1 MDRRR
6 EKQRWTAR
14 DALGSAKPGLFL
26 CTLWLAVTILSHAA
40 AAQPAHDRSRVL
52 SVGGSITEIL
62 YALGLEKNI
71 AAVDTTSIYPP
82 AALADHPNIGYMR
95 ALSAEGV
102 LSVSPTL
109 ILMEPDAGPQ
119 GALDVLEGASIPL
132 VRVPDDPTAEGI
144 AAKIRKIG
152 EVMDAR
158 GNAEKLASAVMAD
171 MDSVETAVAQVEDRL
186 FVLFILSTSGG
197 RILAAGEGTSA
208 DAMIKLAGG
217 RNAFGEVE
225 GYKPASMES
234 MVDAAPDV
242 IVTINRGEHEATVEE
257 IANLPSLS
265 GTPAAKNRR
274 IVVMNGLYLLGF
286 GPRTA
291 HAVRDL
297 FHALYP
303 DQSLPALKT
312 PSAAGATAHK
322 ARP

>member
-1 MDRRR
+1 MT
-6 EKQRWTAR
+6 EKRA
-14 DALGSAKPGLFL
+14 GSGILPGSLATLFL
-26 CTLWLAVTILSHAA
+26 CTLWLAAMVSHTAA
-40 AAQPAHDRSRVL
+40 ATPSYDRSRVL

-82 AALADHPNIGYMR
+82 AALSDHPNVGYMR

-119 GALDVLEGASIPL
+119 GALDVLESASIPL
-132 VRVPDDPTAEGI
+132 VRVPDTPTPDGI
-144 AAKIRKIG
+144 AAKIRKVG
-152 EVMDAR
+152 EVMDAGDR
-158 GNAEKLASAVMAD
+158 AEKLASAVLAD
-171 MDSVETAVAQVEDRL
+171 MESVGAAVAQVKQRL
-186 FVLFILSTSGG
+186 SVLFILSTSGG
-197 RILAAGEGTSA
+197 RILAAGKSTSA
-208 DAMIKLAGG
+208 DAVIRLAGG
-217 RNAFGEVE
+217 RNAFGAVE

-242 IVTINRGEHEATVEE
+242 IVTINRGAHDTTVDE
-257 IANLPSLS
+257 IANHPVLS

-274 IVVMNGLYLLGF
+274 IVVMDGLYLLGF

-303 DQSLPALKT
+303 DRALPALKT
-312 PSAAGATAHK
+312 PSVPGASADK
-322 ARP
+322 S